1 MSDLAR
7 RLASLTPEKQ
17 KQLSALLEKRG
28 LSASD
33 LPILPRSETRDT
45 FPLSFAQ
52 ERLWFIHQLAPES
65 TAYNL
70 SSLLPFK
77 AHLDLAMLGATFD
90 EIVRRHETLRT
101 RFALTEDEP
110 CQVVEPHRPRPVPG
124 VDLRGLPE
132 ELRDR
137 ELRRWTT
144 RAARLPFDLSRTPLW
159 RLLVFRLAPDHH
171 VVFLSMHH
179 IVTDGVSLENLW
191 REIRELYQAFATG
204 RPSPLAELPIQY
216 GDYAL
221 WQRRWLSGE
230 ILESQA
236 RYWQEKLAGAPA
248 VLDLPTDRPRPP
260 VQTYRGNRCAV
271 VLDEELVGRLKA
283 LSRQNEATL
292 FVTLMAALQVI
303 LGRYSGQ
310 DDLCI
315 GTSIAGRHKV
325 ETERLIGFFVNT
337 LVLRADLG
345 SGRPQGPTFAEHVG
359 ATRRAVLEA
368 HENQDLPFERLIQR
382 LQPERNLSYS
392 PLFQVMFA
400 MQARRQAA
408 ARRQRDENGA
418 TPKPSVGSEAINST
432 FDLNL
437 EIAEIGDEVRGAL
450 YYNVDLFDDTT
461 VRRLLGHYEALLRA
475 AVEAP
480 ERGVRELPIA
490 LPGERQALLLEW
502 NDTART
508 FPELDRPADPA
519 IHELFDARAQAVPD
533 AVALVARDAALT
545 YAELDRRSDR
555 LAHHLRSLGIGLE
568 APVGICLERS
578 VEMVVAL
585 LAVLKAGA
593 AYVPLDP
600 DYPADRLLFMAED
613 AVARAPRPVVL
624 TQEHLLDSLPWSGDG
639 NGGSGGA
646 IECIALD
653 RPTPTLAEVPA
664 AGPVDDPG
672 RAPAARPPREA
683 LAYMI
688 YTSGS
693 TGRPKGVM
701 NAHRGV
707 VNRLLWMQAAF
718 GLDGTDAVLQ
728 KTPMSFDVSVWEF
741 FWPLATGARLV
752 MAEPKGHQDP
762 AYLVETIER
771 ERITTMHF
779 VPAMLEAFV
788 EEPGLDRCRTLR
800 RIVTSGEA
808 LPGDLAH
815 RCIERVGAP
824 LHNLYGPTE
833 AAVDVTAWPASGD
846 PKEQGVPIGR
856 PVANTQILVMDRELR
871 PSPRGVPGELL
882 IGGVQVARGYL
893 GRPALT
899 AERFVPAP
907 DAGDAP
913 AVPGARL
920 YRTGDRVR
928 TLAGGEIEFLGRL
941 DSQVKVRGFR
951 VELGEVEA
959 RCATHPAIREAAV
972 VVQGEAADARRL
984 VAFLIPEDP
993 DAFDLAAVREHLAET
1008 LPDHMVPSLLVPIDE
1023 LPLSPSGKVDRKAL
1037 ARRPLPGAAGA
1048 PGADTKAGLGRA
1060 GGAGFVAPASEV
1072 ERAIA
1077 GIWRELLGLETLG
1090 IRDNFFELGGHSLL
1104 LARVRRRLREELG
1117 CDVPILDLFRYPT
1130 IAALAAHLGSA
1141 AGRTAGTAGSAP
1153 FETGTGVGAGT
1164 DTEAG
1169 ALPGAGT
1176 PRAAALIH
1184 RERPSRAEP
1193 IAIVGMAG
1201 RFAGAQD
1208 LDAFWR
1214 HLSDG
1219 DELIRAFTDEEL
1231 QEVGF
1236 DRRVLERPEFVKAC
1250 GLLEGV
1256 DTFDAGL
1263 FGISPRE
1270 ASLIDPQQRVFLEV
1284 AWEALE
1290 RAGYDPE
1297 TTADRIGVFAGIGLN
1312 RYLRHLF
1319 SNPEVIQSAGEM
1331 QIMLANDKDYVATRT
1346 SYKLNL
1352 KGPSVTVQTACSTS
1366 LVAIHMACRSL
1377 REGECEMALAGGVS
1391 LLSFDKTGY
1400 IFQEGGIMSPD
1411 GHCRAFDA
1419 DARGTVGG
1427 SGVGIVVLKPLA
1439 AALADRDPIDA
1450 VIRGSAINNDGSYKV
1465 GFTAPSVE
1473 GQARALADALADAEV
1488 DPATVGYVETHGTG
1502 TSLGDP
1508 IEVAALTQAY
1518 GAGNG
1523 HRRALGSVKT
1533 NIGHTDAAAGVAGLI
1548 KATLALKHAQVPPS
1562 LHFKEPNPQIDFD
1575 AGGFYVNTELSDWEA
1590 DGTPRRAGV
1599 SAFGLGGTNAHAV
1612 LEEAPPQDEEP
1623 APGRAW
1629 QLAVLSG
1636 RTPTALERSAERLAG
1651 HLERHGDLHLP
1662 DVAYTLQVGRKGL
1675 THRRAVVCR
1684 DLGALR
1690 TVLGGDAAP
1699 AAALVPSAP
1708 SGARE
1713 RPVAFLFPGQGAQ
1726 HPGMGQ
1732 ELYETEEVYRRTVD
1746 ACCDRFAPILGFDL
1760 REILHPAGDGS
1771 SGDAFASAAERLRQ
1785 TACTQPALFAVE
1797 MALARLWMSWGVRPE
1812 AMVGHS
1818 VGEYAAACVAGVF
1831 TLEEAATLVAR
1842 RGQLLQGLPGGAML
1856 SVPLP
1861 AEEIEPLLGETLSL
1875 AAVNG
1880 PQQCVVS
1887 GPETA
1892 VARFEERLEGDDV
1905 ATRRLHT
1912 SHAFHSGMV
1921 EPVMDAFRREV
1932 AALELRR
1939 PRLPFL
1945 SNVTGTWIRDD
1956 EATDP
1961 DYWARHLR
1969 RPVRFADALDT
1980 LATLGQGDGAALLE
1994 VGPGR
1999 TLTTLARRH
2008 PQIPAD
2014 RPAVVSLRPPQRGG
2028 KAGGSRSTRAPGVPE
2043 AGQAS
2048 DLAHLLAAVGGLWTA
2063 GVRIDWHAVSAGQR
2077 RRRLALPTYP
2087 FERERHWVEPAKGPV
2102 AGRGARRGAH
2112 ASGQGKLRPED
2123 WLYAPVWKPATPP
2136 AADAAPSPDLSQTP
2150 RPAECWLL
2158 FTDGGGLADRL
2169 ADHLEARG
2177 RTVRRVRPGEAF
2189 ADAGDGTF
2197 RLGLGRPEDYG
2208 ALLRALEKEGLEPT
2222 HIGHFATLDSAPP
2235 PRDGERDGARDGAR
2249 EESPREVAQR
2259 IQEEQEHGFLSLLYL
2274 TQALA
2279 ARPAGEPIRLTLVS
2293 TGLQAV
2299 DGSERLR
2306 PEGATALGL
2315 LRVCSQEH
2323 DNIVCRNVDV
2333 VVPAGERGRA
2343 ELVERLAAELASP
2356 EQGVAVAY
2364 RRDGRWVQ
2372 SYEPLE
2378 GPEPEAG
2385 HRVLRQQGVYLL
2397 TGGLGR
2403 IGLALA
2409 EDLARVCNAR
2419 LVLTGRTPLPEREAW
2434 DGWLAE
2440 HGEDDPTSRKIA
2452 RVRALEE
2459 AGAEVLVLAADVADR
2474 RQMAEA
2480 VRRAHE
2486 HFGALHGVVHLAG
2499 ELKDW
2504 MLPLE
2509 ETDADLCRAQFLPKV
2524 YGLYVLEEVLEG
2536 LDLDFCILFSSLAA
2550 VLGGLGLAA
2559 YASANTFIDAFA
2571 RRHNREHEVPWLSIA
2586 WDAWQFDAAAQGIG
2600 RGLAQLA
2607 LHPDEGVEAF
2617 HRALVFRHRSQV
2629 VVSTGDLE
2637 ARLATWLRPAQ
2648 EEAQEQAPA
2657 ADSSRSSRWN
2667 LSTEYEEPS
2676 DETEKVLT
2684 ELWQELLGID
2694 SIGIHDNFFELGGD
2708 SLVGIQM
2715 ISRVRR
2721 MFQTKLSLR
2730 DLFEGSTVAELAS
2743 LVSSRQQ
2750 GDEERNAL
2758 EELLAEIED
2767 EPAQESA

>member
-33 LPILPRSETRDT
+33 LPILPRSESRDT

-77 AHLDLAMLGATFD
+77 AHLDLRVLGATLD

-101 RFALTEDEP
+101 RFALVDDDP
-110 CQVVEPHRPRPVPG
+110 AQVVEPHRRRPVPC
-124 VDLRGLPE
+124 VDLQGLPE
-132 ELRDR
+132 GLVER

-144 RAARLPFDLSRTPLW
+144 RAAQLPFDLARAPLW
-159 RLLVFRLAPDHH
+159 RILVFRRASDHH

-191 REIRELYQAFATG
+191 REVVELYESFAAG

-216 GDYAL
+216 GDFAL

-236 RYWQEKLAGAPA
+236 RYWQEQLAGAPA
-248 VLDLPTDRPRPP
+248 VLNLPTDRPRPP

-271 VLDEELVGRLKA
+271 VLDADLVRRLKA
-283 LSRQNEATL
+283 LSRQHEATL
-292 FVTLMAALQVI
+292 FMTLMAALQVI

-315 GTSIAGRHKV
+315 GTSIAGRHQV

-337 LVLRADLG
+337 LVLRADLQ
-345 SGRPQGPTFAEHVG
+345 SDRRQGPTFVQHLD
-359 ATRRAVLEA
+359 ATRRTVLEA

-400 MQARRQAA
+400 MQARRQGAG
-408 ARRQRDENGA
+408 RRQRTEEGA
-418 TPKPSVGSEAINST
+418 ARKPAIGSEAINAT

-437 EIAEIGDEVRGAL
+437 EIAELGDQVRGAL

-461 VRRLLGHYEALLRA
+461 VQRLIGHYEALLRA

-480 ERGVRELPIA
+480 ETGVKELPTVLA
-490 LPGERQALLLEW
+490 GERQVLLREW
-502 NDTART
+502 NDTAV
-508 FPELDRPADPA
+508 DRRADPA
-519 IHELFDARAQAVPD
+519 IHELVASRAEAMPD
-533 AVALVARDAALT
+533 AVALVAGDTALT
-545 YAELDRRSDR
+545 YRELDRRSDR
-555 LAHHLRSLGIGLE
+555 LARHLRSLGVGVE
-568 APVGICLERS
+568 SPVGVCLERS
-578 VEMVVAL
+578 IEMVVAL
-585 LAVLKAGA
+585 LSVLKAGA

-600 DYPADRLLFMAED
+600 DYPADRLRFMAED

-624 TQEHLLDSLPWSGDG
+624 TQEHLLDALPWGDG
-639 NGGSGGA
+639 EGSG

-653 RPTPTLAEVPA
+653 RIDPSLA
-664 AGPVDDPG
+664 
-672 RAPAARPPREA
+672 APATGGEDAGAEPKVRVPREA
-683 LAYMI
+683 LAYTI

-707 VNRLLWMQAAF
+707 VNRLLWMQEAF
-718 GLDGTDAVLQ
+718 GLDASDAVLQ

-741 FWPLATGARLV
+741 FWPLVTGARLV
-752 MAEPKGHQDP
+752 MARPRGHQDP

-771 ERITTMHF
+771 ERVTTMHF

-788 EEPGLDRCRTLR
+788 EEPELERCRSLR

-808 LPGDLAH
+808 LPSDLAR
-815 RCIERVGAP
+815 RCVERVGAP

-833 AAVDVTAWPASGD
+833 AAVDVTAWPAADTDGR
-846 PKEQGVPIGR
+846 PGVPIGR
-856 PVANTQILVMDRELR
+856 PVANTQILVMDRDLR
-871 PSPRGVPGELL
+871 PAPRGVHGELL

-899 AERFVPAP
+899 AERFVPHP
-907 DAGDAP
+907 GAGTAT
-913 AVPGARL
+913 VEPGARL

-928 TLAGGEIEFLGRL
+928 TLAAGEIEFLGRL

-959 RCATHPAIREAAV
+959 RCATHPEIREAAV
-972 VVQGEAADARRL
+972 VVQGEAADERRL
-984 VAFLIPEDP
+984 VAFLVPEDP
-993 DAFDLAAVREHLAET
+993 DAFDPASVREHLAES
-1008 LPDHMVPSLLVPIDE
+1008 LPDHMVPSVLVPIE
-1023 LPLSPSGKVDRKAL
+1023 QLPLSPSGKVDRKAL
-1037 ARRPLPGAAGA
+1037 ARRPLSGPDGG
-1048 PGADTKAGLGRA
+1048 KAGLSREGD
-1060 GGAGFVAPASEV
+1060 AGFVAPASEV
-1072 ERAIA
+1072 ERTIA
-1077 GIWRELLGLETLG
+1077 AIWRELLGLETVG

-1130 IAALAAHLGSA
+1130 IAALAAHLGALSGRSA
-1141 AGRTAGTAGSAP
+1141 GAAEPAGLDGATGAETGAGTA
-1153 FETGTGVGAGT
+1153 AGM
-1164 DTEAG
+1164 
-1169 ALPGAGT
+1169 
-1176 PRAAALIH
+1176 PRATARPA
-1184 RERPSRAEP
+1184 RERPARSEP
-1193 IAIVGMAG
+1193 IAIIGMAG
-1201 RFAGAQD
+1201 RFASAQD
-1208 LDAFWR
+1208 LEAFWR
-1214 HLSDG
+1214 HLRAG
-1219 DELIRAFTDEEL
+1219 DELIRSYTDDEL
-1231 QEVGF
+1231 VEVGF
-1236 DRRVLERPEFVKAC
+1236 DPRVLERPEFVKAC
-1250 GLLEGV
+1250 GLLEDV
-1256 DTFDAGL
+1256 DSFDAGL

-1290 RAGYDPE
+1290 RAGYDPG
-1297 TTADRIGVFAGIGLN
+1297 TTAARIGVFAGIGLN

-1319 SNPEVIQSAGEM
+1319 ANPEVIQSAGEM
-1331 QIMLANDKDYVATRT
+1331 QIMLANDKDYLATRT

-1366 LVAIHMACRSL
+1366 LVAVHMACRSL
-1377 REGECEMALAGGVS
+1377 RDGECEMALAGGVS
-1391 LLSFDKTGY
+1391 LLSFQKTGY
-1400 IFQEGGIMSPD
+1400 LFQEGGIMSPD

-1427 SGVGIVVLKPLA
+1427 SGAGIVILKPLS
-1439 AALADRDPIDA
+1439 AALADGDPIDA

-1473 GQARALADALADAEV
+1473 GQARALADALADADV
-1488 DPATVGYVETHGTG
+1488 DPATIGYVETHGTG

-1518 GAGNG
+1518 GDGAG

-1548 KATLALKHAQVPPS
+1548 KATLALKHAELPPS
-1562 LHFKEPNPQIDFD
+1562 LHFQRPNPAIDFD
-1575 AGGFYVNTELSDWEA
+1575 AGGFYVNTELSDWQA

-1612 LEEAPPQDEEP
+1612 LEEAPARDQEP
-1623 APGRAW
+1623 APGRPW

-1636 RTPTALERSAERLAG
+1636 GTPEALERARERLAD
-1651 HLERHGDLHLP
+1651 HLERHPDLHLP
-1662 DVAYTLQVGRKGL
+1662 DVAFTLQVGRKGL

-1684 DLGALR
+1684 DLGSLA
-1690 TVLGGDAAP
+1690 TVLSGDAAP
-1699 AAALVPSAP
+1699 GAALVPTAP
-1708 SGARE
+1708 GGARE

-1726 HPGMGQ
+1726 YPGMGR
-1732 ELYETEEVYRRTVD
+1732 ELYETEEVYRSTVD

-1760 REILHPAGDGS
+1760 RELLHPADDGL
-1771 SGDAFASAAERLRQ
+1771 DAAAERLRE

-1797 MALARLWMSWGVRPE
+1797 VALARLWMSWGVRPE

-1831 TLEEAATLVAR
+1831 TLDEAATLVAR
-1842 RGQLLQGLPGGAML
+1842 RGQLLQGLPGGSML

-1861 AEEIEPLLGETLSL
+1861 ADEVEPRLGETLSL
-1875 AAVNG
+1875 AAING
-1880 PQQCVVS
+1880 AGQCVVS
-1887 GPETA
+1887 GPEAA
-1892 VARFEERLEGDDV
+1892 VAQLQKRLEADDV
-1905 ATRRLHT
+1905 ASRRLHT

-1921 EPVMDAFRREV
+1921 EPVMDSFRREV
-1932 AALELRR
+1932 AALDLQR

-1961 DYWARHLR
+1961 DYWASHLR

-1980 LATLGQGDGAALLE
+1980 LATLGTGDGAALLE

-2014 RPAVVSLRPPQRGG
+2014 RPAVASLRPPSG
-2028 KAGGSRSTRAPGVPE
+2028 AGRTAGAGRPGTPGVPE
-2043 AGQAS
+2043 EALGS
-2048 DLAHLLAAVGGLWTA
+2048 DLAHLMAAAGGLWTA
-2063 GVRIDWHAVSAGQR
+2063 GVAIDWHGFSAGEQR
-2077 RRRLALPTYP
+2077 RRLPLPTYP
-2087 FERERHWVEPAKGPV
+2087 FERERHWIEPARGRGGSATAP
-2102 AGRGARRGAH
+2102 RGARR
-2112 ASGQGKLRPED
+2112 SGKGKLAPED
-2123 WLYAPVWKPATPP
+2123 WFYAPVWKPATPP
-2136 AADAAPSPDLSQTP
+2136 PAPAGPADGTEDEGET
-2150 RPAECWLL
+2150 ECWLL
-2158 FTDGGGLADRL
+2158 FTDAEGLADRL
-2169 ADHLEARG
+2169 ADDLEARG
-2177 RTVRRVRPGEAF
+2177 RIVRRVRPGETF
-2189 ADAGDGTF
+2189 SDAGDGTY

-2208 ALLRALEKEGLEPT
+2208 ALLRALDKEELQPT
-2222 HIGHFATLDSAPP
+2222 HIGHFATLSACAAPP
-2235 PRDGERDGARDGAR
+2235 ADLDGSA
-2249 EESPREVAQR
+2249 REVAQHLR
-2259 IQEEQEHGFLSLLYL
+2259 EEQEHGFLSLLYL

-2279 ARPAGEPIRLTLVS
+2279 ARPAGETVRLTLVS
-2293 TGLQAV
+2293 NGLQAV

-2306 PEGATALGL
+2306 PEAATALGL

-2323 DNIVCRNVDV
+2323 DTIVCRNVDV
-2333 VVPAGERGRA
+2333 VVPVDERRRA
-2343 ELVERLAAELASP
+2343 DLVERLAAELAGDGAGT

-2372 SYEPLE
+2372 GYEPLA
-2378 GPEPEAG
+2378 GPDAELGRRA
-2385 HRVLRQQGVYLL
+2385 LREKGVYLL

-2409 EDLARVCNAR
+2409 GELARVCHAR

-2434 DGWLAE
+2434 DDWVAE
-2440 HGEDDPTSRKIA
+2440 NGEDDPASRKIA
-2452 RVRALEE
+2452 RVRELEE

-2474 RQMAEA
+2474 GQMAEA
-2480 VRRAHE
+2480 VRRASE
-2486 HFGALHGVVHLAG
+2486 HFGALHGVIHLAG

-2509 ETDADLCRAQFLPKV
+2509 ETDAELCRAQFLPKV

-2536 LDLDFCILFSSLAA
+2536 LELDFCVLFSSLAA

-2559 YASANTFIDAFA
+2559 YSSANTFIDAFA
-2571 RRHNREHEVPWLSIA
+2571 RRHNREHDVPWLSVA
-2586 WDAWQFDAAAQGIG
+2586 WDAWQFDAAAQGLG

-2607 LHPDEGVEAF
+2607 LHPAEGVEAF
-2617 HRALVFRHRSQV
+2617 LRALVFRDRSQI

-2637 ARLATWLRPAQ
+2637 TRLATWLRPAG
-2648 EEAQEQAPA
+2648 EESAEQAPA
-2657 ADSSRSSRWN
+2657 AEAARSSRWN
-2667 LSTEYEEPS
+2667 LSTEYEAPS
-2676 DETEKVLT
+2676 DEIEKVLT

-2694 SIGIHDNFFELGGD
+2694 SIGVHDNFFELGGD

-2721 MFQTKLSLR
+2721 QFQTKLSLR
-2730 DLFEGSTVAELAS
+2730 DLFEGSTIAELAA
-2743 LVSSRQQ
+2743 VVTSRRQ
-2750 GDEERNAL
+2750 GDQERNAL
-2758 EELLAEIED
+2758 EDILAEIED
-2767 EPAQESA
+2767 APAKESA